1 MQAIGKKKWVIP
13 AGHIPLKSTGKEPD
27 LLSQDRIA
35 ILNTGMNTVK
45 LKLTV
50 YHPDQESIENYSL
63 EVKGQRL
70 RKVRINDLINPFPIF
85 LATDYALV
93 IEAEHEVIIQFLQ
106 MNTGHK
112 NVAIMGTMAYGTDG

>member
-13 AGHIPLKSTGKEPD
+13 AGRIPLQTTGKEPD
-27 LLSQDRIA
+27 FLSQDRIA
-35 ILNTGMNTVK
+35 ILNTGMSTVK

-50 YHPDQESIENYSL
+50 YHPDQEPIENYIL
-63 EVKGQRL
+63 EIKGQRL
-70 RKVRINDLINPFPIF
+70 RKIRINDLIDPFPVF

-93 IEAEHEVIIQFLQ
+93 IEAEHEVIIQFLR
-106 MNTGHK
+106 MNTGHR